1 MRRKNEV
8 KPHEKRRGWLKN
20 DNSPGDFMK
29 APRCGAKTRRG
40 TPCQAP
46 AMKNGRCRLHGGKST
61 GPKTPEGI
69 ERIRLA
75 HIKHGEYT
83 KEAIASRKEFNALLR
98 EFKGTMNEIND
109 SHKKIYI
116 KI

>member
-1 MRRKNEV
+1 MTGKNKV
-8 KPHEKRRGWLKN
+8 KPPAKRRGWLKN
-20 DNSPGDFMK
+20 DNHPGDFMK
-29 APRCGAKTRRG
+29 APRCGAKNRRG

-46 AMKNGRCRLHGGKST
+46 AMKNGRSRLHGGTST

-69 ERIRLA
+69 ERIRQA
-75 HIKHGEYT
+75 HLIHGEYT

-98 EFKGTMNEIND
+98 DLKESINEIDN
-109 SHKKIYI
+109 KCEKIDI